1 MQGGFAA
8 LGMLEHAV
16 PLRLAARA
24 QSRVQAL
31 EPASAVGRRQ
41 AAVTLPAHQ
50 LKLSPLQ
57 QLPISQDLIMLLL
70 AKVMVY

>member
-1 MQGGFAA
+1 MQGGLAA
-8 LGMLEHAV
+8 LGMLEPAV

-31 EPASAVGRRQ
+31 EPGSAVAKRQ
-41 AAVTLPAHQ
+41 AAVALPAHQ
-50 LKLSPLQ
+50 LKLSLLQ

-70 AKVMVY
+70 AKVVVY

>member
-1 MQGGFAA
+1 MQGGLAA
-8 LGMLEHAV
+8 LGMLELAV

-31 EPASAVGRRQ
+31 EPGSAVAKRQ
-41 AAVTLPAHQ
+41 AAVSLPAHQ
-50 LKLSPLQ
+50 LRLSLLQ

-70 AKVMVY
+70 AKVVVY

>member
-8 LGMLEHAV
+8 LGMLERAV

-31 EPASAVGRRQ
+31 EPGSAVAKRQ
-41 AAVTLPAHQ
+41 AAVALPAHQ
-50 LKLSPLQ
+50 LKLSLLQ